1 MPFRVYPKFYRSPL
15 LDRQQQT
22 KGESEAKSMT
32 MTFVSGDT
40 SSSLME
46 LEHQKMLEKS
56 NTDGVKQPFVN
67 DEKLAAW
74 TEKIMKA
81 SMKAIPFFILK

>member
-15 LDRQQQT
+15 LDRQQQA
-22 KGESEAKSMT
+22 KGESD
-32 MTFVSGDT
+32 FVSGDT

-67 DEKLAAW
+67 DEKLASW